1 MKRKT
6 LILFVLLI
14 FLFITFGCSPNISIN
29 KLPVITSI
37 PTITAKVGI
46 EYSYNVLATDPNG
59 DNLTYSLLAFPNGMT
74 INSSTG
80 LITWIP
86 TESQVREYEVEVEVS
101 DGELSVT
108 QTFAVTVSL

>member
-14 FLFITFGCSPNISIN
+14 SLFISFGCSPGISIN
-29 KLPVITSI
+29 KPPVITSLPI
-37 PTITAKVGI
+37 TIAKI
-46 EYSYNVLATDPNG
+46 EVQYYYNVLATDPNG
-59 DNLTYSLLAFPNGMT
+59 DSLIYSLLAYPDGMT

-86 TESQVREYEVEVEVS
+86 TENQVRDYEVEVEVS
-101 DGELSVT
+101 DEELSVT
-108 QTFAVTVSL
+108 QGFTVTVSL